1 MALSAFDLLSCVV
14 AAFFSTYAGRFDRLG
29 VHYRCAGLRVS
40 LEANSHSFAQGGM
53 HPLPGS
59 VQAPGAKVVVDGF
72 PGREVVGQQ
81 PPGAAA
87 ANDVEDGVE
96 DLTGAVHLGT
106 PGSVGERQMRFEEG
120 PLFVREVALVC
131 FSHARYPTE
140 RAPQHPFSDSFMA
153 KFVLSHSPDPEC
165 LLPKRGHNTS

>member
-1 MALSAFDLLSCVV
+1 M
-14 AAFFSTYAGRFDRLG
+14 
-29 VHYRCAGLRVS
+29 
-40 LEANSHSFAQGGM
+40 
-53 HPLPGS
+53 
-59 VQAPGAKVVVDGF
+59 VDGF

-81 PPGAAA
+81 SPGAAA

-140 RAPQHPFSDSFMA
+140 RALQHPFSDSFLTEFYEVLIRRVLRTSA
-153 KFVLSHSPDPEC
+153 LRSSEKFTYSMMRPSSPVAMMP
-165 LLPKRGHNTS
+165 LLLQEEVEGWQL

>member
-1 MALSAFDLLSCVV
+1 MLD
-14 AAFFSTYAGRFDRLG
+14 D
-29 VHYRCAGLRVS
+29 
-40 LEANSHSFAQGGM
+40 
-53 HPLPGS
+53 
-59 VQAPGAKVVVDGF
+59 F
-72 PGREVVGQQ
+72 PGWEVVGQQ

-140 RAPQHPFSDSFMA
+140 RLRTPFQTVSGRSSR
-153 KFVLSHSPDPEC
+153 KFAGP
-165 LLPKRGHNTS
+165 